1 MKNRKSVAVCVTSY
15 NWEYESRVV
24 EGVRQ
29 KCAEDGIN
37 LFVFSNLIT
46 KPEIGSDRIMPEN
59 TLRGETEIYNLINY
73 DLIDGIIILGDSM
86 INDGVTNRI
95 AEAAAEKG
103 VKTVNVNDPENL
115 LEYNVQ
121 LSDKTA
127 MELVVSH
134 LIEEHGF
141 TRINFIGGFPGNFQ
155 TEERLAAYKSALAAH
170 NIPIS
175 RLTKEESATA
185 TSGKKRANARADLSI
200 REFLLMR

>member
-127 MELVVSH
+127 MELVVS
-134 LIEEHGF
+134 
-141 TRINFIGGFPGNFQ
+141 
-155 TEERLAAYKSALAAH
+155 S
-170 NIPIS
+170 S
-175 RLTKEESATA
+175 
-185 TSGKKRANARADLSI
+185 D
-200 REFLLMR
+200 